1 MKTKITYVLLILLTF
16 VSACSSDDDNNN
28 NESDSTL
35 VGTWIGVSSTFNGQN
50 SGVPDNSIVKFTADN
65 RTEFVYEGFGNNGED
80 ITEYGDWSKN
90 GSTLTITWEDADP
103 GFENYILNITELT
116 ESSLKWETEISGEGT
131 LTEAFVKQ

>member
-1 MKTKITYVLLILLTF
+1 M
-16 VSACSSDDDNNN
+16 
-28 NESDSTL
+28 
-35 VGTWIGVSSTFNGQN
+35 SSTFNGQN

-90 GSTLTITWEDADP
+90 GSTLTITWDDADP

-131 LTEAFVKQ
+131 LTEAFIKQ